1 LTSTLLNTEERMAM
15 LPADVPRDA
24 VIVTRNLQR
33 EYDMGGEIVRA
44 LRGVDLNIRKNE
56 YVAVMG
62 PSGSGKSTLMNLIGC
77 LDSPTGGEYW
87 LNGHRVSE
95 LGDDELARI
104 RNKEIGFVFQTFNL
118 LPRATSL
125 HNVELPLVYA
135 GIGGKERRELATE
148 ALTRVGLSDRM
159 NHRPNELSGG
169 QRQRVAI
176 ARALVNRPS
185 ILLADE
191 PTGNLDSATSEE
203 IMALFEGL
211 HGEGQTIV
219 VVTHEHDIAE
229 HARRQVHLK
238 DGKVE
243 RDFKTGG
250 STCKKAAAPV
260 PYEALP
266 VEHRD
271 IVVSAQASGAVQPDT
286 TVEVKSKASGEVLQL
301 YAETGQ
307 VVKRGAP
314 LVRIDARNANN
325 TLSQAQAD
333 LDVAKAKLANATSQK
348 RRADEL
354 FKSQS
359 ITEQEHEQALLDY
372 ADARSA
378 VVRSQVDV
386 DNARI
391 QREDTD
397 VRAPITGTV
406 LEKDIERGQVIASA
420 TSNVSGGTTL
430 MKMADLNQVQ
440 VRTLVD
446 ETDVG
451 KLQPDQQATVTVDA
465 FPNRPFSGTV
475 LKIEPQAL
483 TEQNV
488 TMFPVLVR
496 IDNKEGLL
504 RPGMNAEVE
513 IHVGRRDSV
522 LAVPN
527 AALRTARDVGSAAQ
541 VLGLSSQTVQQQLAA
556 SQPAGRDS
564 ASRTSMGATPSTG
577 DTTPPKAGSPSQGAV
592 TTPPAAGAT
601 SPAVGT
607 TQGGR
612 RSRSRGQPQGFGSR
626 YIVFAKRNGQI
637 VPLWIRT
644 GLTDMDYSEVVEGLN
659 PSDSVLVLPSASLV
673 QSQQDMKERVNRVT
687 GGGAVPG
694 MQQQT
699 AQPSAGARP

>member
-1 LTSTLLNTEERMAM
+1 MKTGMPRHSLWPATL
-15 LPADVPRDA
+15 
-24 VIVTRNLQR
+24 
-33 EYDMGGEIVRA
+33 
-44 LRGVDLNIRKNE
+44 
-56 YVAVMG
+56 
-62 PSGSGKSTLMNLIGC
+62 
-77 LDSPTGGEYW
+77 
-87 LNGHRVSE
+87 
-95 LGDDELARI
+95 
-104 RNKEIGFVFQTFNL
+104 
-118 LPRATSL
+118 
-125 HNVELPLVYA
+125 A
-135 GIGGKERRELATE
+135 GL
-148 ALTRVGLSDRM
+148 
-159 NHRPNELSGG
+159 
-169 QRQRVAI
+169 
-176 ARALVNRPS
+176 
-185 ILLADE
+185 
-191 PTGNLDSATSEE
+191 
-203 IMALFEGL
+203 ALFAG
-211 HGEGQTIV
+211 
-219 VVTHEHDIAE
+219 
-229 HARRQVHLK
+229 
-238 DGKVE
+238 
-243 RDFKTGG
+243 
-250 STCKKAAAPV
+250 CKKAAAPV

-266 VEHRD
+266 VERRD
-271 IVVSAQASGAVQPDT
+271 IVVSAQASGTIQPDT

-314 LVRIDARNANN
+314 LVRIDARNARNA
-325 TLSQAQAD
+325 LAQAQAD
-333 LDVAKAKLANATSQK
+333 LDVAKAKLANSTSQK

-446 ETDVG
+446 ETDIG
-451 KLQPDQQATVTVDA
+451 KLQPGQRATVTVDA
-465 FPNRPFSGTV
+465 YPNRPFPGTV
-475 LKIEPQAL
+475 LKVEPQAL

-496 IDNKEGLL
+496 IDNTEGLL
-504 RPGMNAEVE
+504 RPGMNSEVE

-527 AALRTARDVGSAAQ
+527 ATLRTARDVGSAAQ
-541 VLGLSSQTVQQQLAA
+541 VLGLSPEKVQQQLAA

-564 ASRTSMGATPSTG
+564 AGRASMGATPAAG
-577 DTTPPKAGSPSQGAV
+577 DTTAPKAG
-592 TTPPAAGAT
+592 TTPPTGAGT
-601 SPAVGT
+601 TPSVVGT
-607 TQGGR
+607 TQRGL
-612 RSRSRGQPQGFGSR
+612 RSRSRGQPQGVGSR

-637 VPLWIRT
+637 VPVWIRT
-644 GLTDMDYSEVVEGLN
+644 GLTDGDYSEVVEGLN

-673 QSQQDMKERVNRVT
+673 QSQQDSRERVNRIT

-694 MQQQT
+694 MRQQT
-699 AQPSAGARP
+699 AQPSAGSRP